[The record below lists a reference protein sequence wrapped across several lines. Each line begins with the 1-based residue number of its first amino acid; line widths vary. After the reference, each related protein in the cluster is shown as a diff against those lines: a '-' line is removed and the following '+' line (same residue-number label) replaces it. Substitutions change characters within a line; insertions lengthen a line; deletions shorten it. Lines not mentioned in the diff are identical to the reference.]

1 MKQIK
6 ISSAYIKHASVERYK
21 KTPERRSIC
30 VPITTGL
37 GFSCVIT
44 ENIGKSEHSAL
55 LGFHIAGDHPQ
66 MPKTEL
72 HCRRKITQ
80 AELDSIIGALA
91 KTDTNY
97 LKDAIAGM
105 FWLPPELQASAKP
118 VEQKPVSI
126 KSKVQDFFK
135 QPDLFAI
142 V

>member
-6 ISSAYIKHASVERYK
+6 ISSAYAEHAYVQRYK
-21 KTPERRSIC
+21 KTPDERTIC

-55 LGFHIAGDHPQ
+55 LGFHVAGTHPQ
-66 MPKTEL
+66 MPKKEL

-80 AELDSIIGALA
+80 SELDSIIGALA

-97 LKDAIAGM
+97 LKDAIANL
-105 FWLPPELQASAKP
+105 FWLPPELQSDIKAIERKP
-118 VEQKPVSI
+118 ASI
-126 KSKVQDFFK
+126 KNKVQQLFK

-142 V
+142 A